1 MKILIA
7 EDDLTSRRILE
18 AVLIKYGY
26 DIISVSNGN
35 DAIKILLDKDPPKLV
50 LVDWI
55 MPDKDGLEV
64 CRIIRQ
70 KETTTPPY
78 IILLT
83 GKGNKKDI
91 AKGLDSGADDYIV
104 KPYDRDELRAR
115 INVGQRMV
123 ELQSALA
130 EKEKFQGV
138 LEMAGAVCHEINQ
151 PLMVISG
158 YSEILLMDVPCDH
171 PRYDAIKKINDQV
184 YRLGKITKKLMSITK
199 YKTKKYLK
207 RSIVDIDEASQKEL
221 NNPHALAGTTKDES
235 NEW

>member
-18 AVLIKYGY
+18 AVLTRYGY
-26 DIISVSNGN
+26 DVISVSNGN